1 MSRLRQSRRSERAL
15 AGSANNAPGSLATFN
30 SAIVI
35 DSICRVG
42 NISLN
47 WNLETSSLVVD
58 DLALSGVG
66 IMFVS
71 SPEATP
77 PCGCMTAGSGGRR
90 NWALD

>member
-1 MSRLRQSRRSERAL
+1 MSRLRQSRRSERVP
-15 AGSANNAPGSLATFN
+15 AGSANDAPGSLATFN

-47 WNLETSSLVVD
+47 WNLATSSMV
-58 DLALSGVG
+58 
-66 IMFVS
+66 
-71 SPEATP
+71 
-77 PCGCMTAGSGGRR
+77 RR